1 MIFAIDNLVIRPYRS
16 GDADWLTYHANDRE
30 VWLNLRDRF
39 PFPYTKK
46 DAREWL
52 ELANRLQPVTNFA
65 IAVDEKCVGGIGIAI
80 NQDVHRKSA
89 ELGYWLGKEYWGQG
103 LMSKILAPM
112 TEYYFAHH
120 DLVRIYAMVFDW
132 NPAST
137 KVLEKAGY
145 EFEGRLKK
153 SAIKDGKF
161 CDQLLYAK
169 IK

>member
-1 MIFAIDNLVIRPYRS
+1 MILAIENLTVRPYRS
-16 GDADWLTYHANDRE
+16 ADVDSLSHHANERE
-30 VWLNLRDRF
+30 IWLNLRDRF

-46 DAREWL
+46 DAREWVD
-52 ELANRLQPVTNFA
+52 LANRLKPVTNFA
-65 IAVDEKCVGGIGIAI
+65 IEVDGQCVGGIGLAI

-112 TEYYFAHH
+112 SDYYFANH
-120 DLVRIYAMVFDW
+120 DVVRIYAMVFDF
-132 NPAST
+132 NPASS

-145 EFEGRLKK
+145 ELEGRLKK
-153 SAIKDGKF
+153 SAFKDGKF

-169 IK
+169 IR